1 MTLFFSKKMD
11 TVTLLLDRDQANS
24 QDFRN
29 RIQRFRGQ
37 IQHLVS
43 VERDHVEHI
52 RKLSIEFHHET
63 TTPKRRAAILRED
76 TRTRRGIALIREMIN
91 FHEEDIRLEEE
102 NQRRRRGE
110 IVNIVNRFLHHRDV
124 Q

>member
-1 MTLFFSKKMD
+1 MD

-37 IQHLVS
+37 IQHLTG

-52 RKLSIEFHHET
+52 EKLSGQFYEAT
-63 TTPKRRAAILRED
+63 TKARQEAILRKI
-76 TRTRRGIALIREMIN
+76 TRTQRGLALIREMIN
-91 FHEEDIRLEEE
+91 FHEEDTRLEEE
-102 NQRRRRGE
+102 NQRRRREE
-110 IVNIVNRFLHHRDV
+110 IVNIVNRFLSPTGFE
-124 Q
+124 